1 MNIFEIYNFL
11 EKTNIW
17 MLIGKIRRINNLRE
31 AILSFQNK
39 DLKTKVLNWI

>member
-1 MNIFEIYNFL
+1 
-11 EKTNIW
+11 

-39 DLKTKVLNWI
+39 DLKTKVLN

>member
-39 DLKTKVLNWI
+39 DLKTKVLNWK

>member
-17 MLIGKIRRINNLRE
+17 MLIRRINNLRE